1 MNTDQ
6 LIVTAVINF
15 LSWNLL
21 GVSNVIKSQICVN
34 FVSFWR
40 MKPILKTQTPKNVLV
55 CKMRKNDVITSKL
68 SKTIELIK
76 YVCVKYKSSTKWA
89 TQGNKE
95 QIYDVIF
102 AGSES
107 DSNRDQLIKTAQGVL
122 DWLKIYPNLGAFHFF
137 LFSFCFYFILFI
149 LLLFFQT
156 FILSRTSNKNY
167 NPTQIWRSASV
178 LATIM
183 LYFT

>member
-76 YVCVKYKSSTKWA
+76 YMCVKYKSSTKWA

-107 DSNRDQLIKTAQGVL
+107 DSNTDQLIKTAQRVL
-122 DWLKIYPNLGAFHFF
+122 DWLKIYPNLVLFVFFFFPSVFILFF
-137 LFSFCFYFILFI
+137 LFIYYSFK
-149 LLLFFQT
+149 LLF
-156 FILSRTSNKNY
+156 
-167 NPTQIWRSASV
+167 
-178 LATIM
+178 
-183 LYFT
+183 